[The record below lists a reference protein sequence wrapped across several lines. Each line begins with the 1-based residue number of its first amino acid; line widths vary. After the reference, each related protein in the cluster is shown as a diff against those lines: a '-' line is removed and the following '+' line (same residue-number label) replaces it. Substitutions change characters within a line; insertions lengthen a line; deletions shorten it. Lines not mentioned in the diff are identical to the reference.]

1 MSDQLGPDFDE
12 RLQAELDRFPPQ
24 TPLPEKARFGL
35 PQPRYRR
42 FGRMQLAQTMAGV
55 LAVMTVAAASA
66 ASGTDPS
73 TWPQRAVT
81 TVESVTHVVEPN
93 PTPSTETQAPTR
105 PRAKTEPAKTTAPEH
120 ESPDPSDGSRP
131 EPKDSPE
138 PSSGQSHDHETSPS
152 PNSDDRH
159 SYYSPRPASED

>member
-12 RLQAELDRFPPQ
+12 RLQAELDRFTPP
-24 TPLPEKARFGL
+24 TPLPEKARFSL
-35 PQPRYRR
+35 RQPRYRR
-42 FGRMQLAQTMAGV
+42 FGRMQLAVTMAGV

-81 TVESVTHVVEPN
+81 TVESVTHVVESN
-93 PTPSTETQAPTR
+93 PTPSPVTQAPTK
-105 PRAKTEPAKTTAPEH
+105 PPAKTEPVKTTAPEH
-120 ESPDPSDGSRP
+120 ESPEPPEGSRP

-152 PNSDDRH
+152 PSSDDRH
-159 SYYSPRPASED
+159 SYYSPRPPSEN